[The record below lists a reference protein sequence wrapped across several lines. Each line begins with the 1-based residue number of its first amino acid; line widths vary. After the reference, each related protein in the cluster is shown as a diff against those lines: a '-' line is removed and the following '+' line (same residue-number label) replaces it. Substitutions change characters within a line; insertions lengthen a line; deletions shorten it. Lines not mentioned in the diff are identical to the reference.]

1 MNIARHPREN
11 YLLSHISESVE
22 VGVITR
28 YAMSRAVSSMIT
40 LLLLLN
46 LSTAIAACQDKA
58 KGESQSDSSAQSS
71 QTERSSTNSLGTN
84 YLKNLVADQKS
95 FWTFPERIPRKDMKV
110 FLPIA
115 AISAGLFVSDAD
127 FSKQLS
133 RSPSRIKTSNNVAN
147 FGLAAMVAGGG
158 GMYLYGRLGGNEHS
172 RETGVLAS
180 EAAIDSAI
188 ITEML
193 KLATQ
198 RQRPNEG
205 SGQGHFLAG
214 SASNSSFPSQHA
226 AVAWSL
232 ATVFANEYPSPVMKL
247 LSYGAA
253 SAISLSRITSL
264 NHFPSD
270 VFIGGTLGYFVGR
283 EAYRTHHDTD
293 LPGASYGTFVKT
305 LPGQRSPSLTGT
317 TFVPMDSWVY
327 PLFDRLAAMGYIDSA
342 FEGQRPWTR
351 QECARLVKEASVLL
365 ETRADSTSSA
375 STAYKELSLEFA
387 PELHGDINTDFD
399 ARLESTYAG
408 VLGIGGPPLTDGFD
422 YGETIVNNFG
432 RPFGEGFNSTT
443 GASTRFVIGPFG
455 GYVRGE
461 YQHGAP
467 PMNLSPSVQQAIL
480 NYDVS
485 APLPAGSPWMVPP
498 AATVDRFRFLEAY
511 LSLNVKNNLVTFGE
525 QSLWWGPDQM
535 GPALF
540 STNAQPIPMF
550 RLSRNVPYVI
560 PFVSKLLGPLDIQAF
575 LGQLNG
581 YQYVSYFDKS
591 GQFIA
596 AGPPN
601 QPHPWIHGEKFSFK
615 PTPNFEFGFA
625 ETTVFGGPGFKFN
638 AHTLFRS
645 YSISNVLVAG
655 VPNTPGDRRSAL
667 DFTYRI
673 PGLRDWLS
681 FYADSF
687 TEDEFSPVAYPRR
700 SAWWLGFY
708 LPKIPRLNKLQFRAE
723 GGYTD
728 LPGLRASSGAGWFYS
743 NYSWNSGYT
752 NFGQI
757 MGDWVGRQ
765 GRGVQATATY
775 WLSARKKLEFTFRK
789 QAANPALHGGGTLY
803 DGRTAA
809 TFMLKPS
816 LELSGYLQYER
827 WNFPMLS
834 STPQSNV
841 AVAVQLNFVP
851 LGGMTATNLARAF
864 KH

>member
-1 MNIARHPREN
+1 M
-11 YLLSHISESVE
+11 
-22 VGVITR
+22 
-28 YAMSRAVSSMIT
+28 
-40 LLLLLN
+40 LLLAVTCAF
-46 LSTAIAACQDKA
+46 SQEQGSATANMEAASNPTGKD
-58 KGESQSDSSAQSS
+58 G
-71 QTERSSTNSLGTN
+71 NSLGTT
-84 YLKNLVADQKS
+84 YLKHLASDQKT
-95 FWTFPERIPRKDMKV
+95 FWTFPAHIDRKQMKTII
-110 FLPIA
+110 PIA
-115 AISAGLFVSDAD
+115 AISAGLFASDAD
-127 FSKQLS
+127 FSSQLS
-133 RSPSRIKTSNNVAN
+133 RSPSRINTSNNIAN
-147 FGLAAMVAGGG
+147 FGVAAMVAGGG
-158 GMYLYGRLGGNEHS
+158 GMYLLGRIRGDEHA
-172 RETGVLAS
+172 RESGVLSS
-180 EAAIDSAI
+180 EAAIDSVVVSEI
-188 ITEML
+188 I

-205 SGQGHFLAG
+205 TGQGHFWAG
-214 SASNSSFPSQHA
+214 GSSFPSQHA

-232 ATVFANEYPSPVMKL
+232 ATVFANEYPTPVVKF

-253 SAISLSRITSL
+253 SAISISRITSL

-270 VFIGGTLGYFVGR
+270 VFVGSALGYFVGR
-283 EAYRTHHDTD
+283 EVYRTRHDAE
-293 LPGASYGTFVKT
+293 LPGASYGTFVKGYT
-305 LPGQRSPSLTGT
+305 GPRSPSLTGT

-327 PLFDRLAAMGYIDSA
+327 PLMDRLAAMGYIDSA

-351 QECARLVKEASVLL
+351 QECARLVKEASVLM
-365 ETRADSTSSA
+365 ESQADTTSSA
-375 STAYKELSLEFA
+375 YSAYKELSLEFT
-387 PELHGDINTDFD
+387 PELRDGINTDFD

-408 VLGIGGPPLTDGFD
+408 VLGIAGAPLTDGFD
-422 YGETIVNNFG
+422 FGETVVNNFG

-443 GASTRFVIGPFG
+443 GVSTRFVAGPFG
-455 GYVRGE
+455 AYIRGE
-461 YQHGAP
+461 YQHGAA
-467 PMNLSPSVQQAIL
+467 PMNLSPAVQQAIL
-480 NYDVS
+480 NYDVT

-498 AATVDRFRFLEAY
+498 AATVDRFRLLDVY
-511 LSLNVKNNLVTFGE
+511 LSLNLKNNLLTFGQ

-550 RLSRNVPYVI
+550 RISRNVPYVI
-560 PFVSKLLGPLDIQAF
+560 PWVSKILGPLDIQAF

-581 YQYVSYFDKS
+581 YQYVSYYNES

-596 AGPPN
+596 SGPPV

-615 PTPNFEFGFA
+615 PTPNFEFGFG
-625 ETTVFGGPGFKFN
+625 ETTVFAGPGFKFN
-638 AHTLFRS
+638 GHTFLRS
-645 YSISNVLVAG
+645 YSIGNVAIPG
-655 VPNTPGDRRSAL
+655 QPNTPGDRRSAL

-673 PGLRDWLS
+673 PGAREWLS

-708 LPKIPRLNKLQFRAE
+708 LPKIPKLNKLQFRAE

-728 LPGLRASSGAGWFYS
+728 LPGLRQGAGSFYA

-765 GRGVQATATY
+765 GRGIQAFGTY
-775 WLSARKKLEFTFRK
+775 WLSARNKVEVSFRK
-789 QAANPALHGGGTLY
+789 QAVSPDHLRGGTLY
-803 DGRTAA
+803 DERVAS

-816 LELSGYLQYER
+816 LELSGYVQYER
-827 WNFPMLS
+827 WNFPLLA
-834 STPQSNV
+834 STTQSNV

-851 LGGMTATNLARAF
+851 LGGITAVNLARAF